1 MSLIVYRASAGSG
14 KTYTL
19 ALKYISLAL
28 KSGSKGFTHVLA
40 VTFTNKATGEMKD
53 RILEK
58 LYGLSRGLDANFLKD
73 VKKITKLGEQEIQRK
88 STEMLC
94 YIMNDFD
101 HFRVE
106 TIDSFFQSLLTNLA
120 FELGLT
126 RGFKVDLDDKRVI
139 SIAVERILRRI
150 DQEEKNGLRR
160 IVKESLIRSL
170 EDGKSW
176 DIAKDLKAFAGK
188 NLFKSEYVNNEKNI
202 TDLLNNGELRKI
214 KESILKSWSVL
225 KDEKEKA
232 LQFVEQWVSD
242 AEGDSSWKSVST
254 IKTFCKNVRENSGNL
269 TNAVADAIEDR
280 DALLKNPG
288 CDEALDEKAQQVSD
302 CLKKLVGFYGNREK
316 TTEKFKEKYGE
327 KYAEKYGCPYN
338 TCQLAVEN
346 LDTLAFMGAISEEIN
361 RIVLE
366 ENTTLLAKTPLLFK
380 NLVKDD
386 IDQSFV
392 FERAGTTFKHIMIDE
407 FQDTS
412 RVQWNNFEHLVKES
426 KAQGEESLVV
436 GDIKQSIYRW
446 RGGDWNILHGFKDKN
461 DDTFVKNLYTNYRSK
476 PIVVRFNNVFF
487 TKAAYI
493 LDQKENSWSV
503 PANWLNEKDGYFVK
517 ADNSGK
523 KVDEKNIEFCNL
535 YNDTTQHIKPQY
547 DKPEFINS
555 GYVRLQTFEKSIT
568 DEEIMAEVFDKVVE
582 LKQKYNLDFDKMKM
596 LVRTNNEGV
605 KLIDYFAKRCEE
617 EGVDIK
623 LTSNEAYLFNA
634 SPALN
639 ALIFAM
645 KRLLAPQDDLQ
656 RELFE
661 RYYNLLCEKAGKQAF
676 FEDVKNDVEALLQDN
691 EALDEIKRS
700 PLYDLVMTM
709 VQKLRLHDLLVKIDD
724 KGKVKDGLGQSAY
737 LFSFL
742 DKVVDYLNDNSS
754 DLKEFLDYWD
764 ETLSSQSITS
774 NSNDAIEILTIH
786 KAKGLAGHTVLI
798 PFAGFSFVK
807 NGRDGMIWCNPKDM
821 SDDSEVKAQ
830 LSNLGLIP
838 IKTAASKKVKNS
850 DFKCFYDKELKQMT
864 IDELNSLYVAFTRA
878 KENMFIW
885 SKEPLKNSTEPNAF
899 MLINKFIDDCQVP
912 VEGSEMN
919 RVVEFGQL
927 EYCANEEEKEGK
939 EKRIVNPFSEDLKP
953 QKVDVMIE
961 QNNLLDLKFCQSK
974 KAANFLFEAK
984 DPNDISEEEK
994 KQAQQNHYIE
1004 TGVLMHQMMSLINR
1018 AEDVDHAYQQMV
1030 YDGLIAEG
1038 DSQFLWLK
1046 KNLKDKIATDKMV
1059 KSWFDGTYEN
1069 FNEKTILL
1077 CDRKVDEKDPSK
1089 VEIERKTKRADRV
1102 MVNKDK
1108 AIVVDYK
1115 FGNHEM
1121 HEAYEDQVRDY
1132 MKIVEKLLGLPTEG
1146 YLWYV
1151 YSNDKDVLPVPATK

>member
-58 LYGLSRGLDANFLKD
+58 LYSLSRGLDANFLKD

-176 DIAKDLKAFAGK
+176 DIAKDLKAFAGI

-225 KDEKEKA
+225 KDEKEKT

-242 AEGDSSWKSVST
+242 AEGDSSWKKQVVST
-254 IKTFCKNVRENSGNL
+254 VKTFCGYVRDNSSKDVSSSVKK
-269 TNAVADAIEDR
+269 AAEDK

-302 CLKKLVGFYGNREK
+302 YLEKLVDFYDNGER
-316 TTEKFKEKYGE
+316 YGR
-327 KYAEKYGCPYN
+327 PYN

-361 RIVLE
+361 HIVLE

-412 RVQWNNFEHLVKES
+412 RVQWDNFEHLVKES

-446 RGGDWNILHGFKDKN
+446 RGGDWNILHGFKEKN
-461 DDTFVKNLYTNYRSK
+461 DDTYVENLYTNYRSK

-517 ADNSGK
+517 ADNSSDGGNN
-523 KVDEKNIEFCNL
+523 DNIEFCNL

-582 LKQKYNLDFDKMKM
+582 LKQKYHIDFRNMKM

-691 EALDEIKRS
+691 EALDEMKRS

-838 IKTAASKKVKNS
+838 IKTAASTKVKNS

-885 SKEPLKNSTEPNAF
+885 SKEPSKNSTEPNAF

-912 VEGSEMN
+912 VEGSEKN
-919 RVVEFGQL
+919 RMVEFGQL

-961 QNNLLDLKFCQSK
+961 QNNVLDLQFCQSK

-1004 TGVLMHQMMSLINR
+1004 IGVLMHQMMSLINR
-1018 AEDVDHAYQQMV
+1018 TEDVDRAYQQMV

-1038 DSQFLWLK
+1038 DSQFLSLK
-1046 KNLKDKIATDKMV
+1046 RKLKEQIATDETV
-1059 KSWFDGTYEN
+1059 KTWFDGTYEN

-1077 CDRKVDEKDPSK
+1077 CDRQVDEKDPQK
-1089 VEIERKTKRADRV
+1089 EKIERTSQRADRV
-1102 MVNKDK
+1102 MVSKDK

-1115 FGNHEM
+1115 FGKNQM
-1121 HEAYEDQVRDY
+1121 HEAYEKQVRGY

-1151 YSNDKDVLPVPATK
+1151 YTNEVLPISATK

>member
-53 RILEK
+53 RILEN
-58 LYGLSRGLDANFLKD
+58 LYGLSRGLDANFLED
-73 VKKITKLGEQEIQRK
+73 VKEITKLSEQEIQRK

-202 TDLLNNGELRKI
+202 TDLLNNGGLRKI
-214 KESILKSWSVL
+214 KESIFKSWSVL
-225 KDEKEKA
+225 KEEKEKA

-254 IKTFCKNVRENSGNL
+254 VKKFCGYVRGKKGSL
-269 TNAVADAIEDR
+269 SNAVKKAAEDK

-288 CDEALDEKAQQVSD
+288 CDEALDVKAQQVSD
-302 CLKKLVGFYGNREK
+302 YLEKLVDFYDNGER
-316 TTEKFKEKYGE
+316 YGR
-327 KYAEKYGCPYN
+327 PYN

-412 RVQWNNFEHLVKES
+412 RVQWNNFEHLVNES
-426 KAQGEESLVV
+426 TAQGEESLVV

-446 RGGDWNILHGFKDKN
+446 RGGDWKILHGFEDGN
-461 DDTFVKNLYTNYRSK
+461 NTSVENLDTNYRSK

-517 ADNSGK
+517 ADNSSDGGN
-523 KVDEKNIEFCNL
+523 DDNIEFCNL

-555 GYVRLQTFEKSIT
+555 GYVRLQTFENSIT

-582 LKQKYNLDFDKMKM
+582 LKQKYNIDFDKMKM

-691 EALDEIKRS
+691 EALDEIKSS
-700 PLYDLVMTM
+700 PLYDLVMMM
-709 VQKLRLHDLLVKIDD
+709 VQKLRLHDLLVKIDEES
-724 KGKVKDGLGQSAY
+724 KAAKDGLGQSAY

-754 DLKEFLDYWD
+754 DLKEFLDYWN

-807 NGRDGMIWCNPKDM
+807 SGRDGMIWCNPKDM

-838 IKTAASKKVKNS
+838 IKTAASTKVKNS

-885 SKEPLKNSTEPNAF
+885 SKEPSRNSSEPNAF

-912 VEGSEMN
+912 VEGSEKN

-927 EYCANEEEKEGK
+927 EYCANEEDGK

-961 QNNLLDLKFCQSK
+961 QNNLLDLQFCQSK

-994 KQAQQNHYIE
+994 KQVQQNHYIE

-1018 AEDVDHAYQQMV
+1018 AEDVDRAYQQMV

-1038 DSQFLWLK
+1038 DSQFLSLK
-1046 KNLKDKIATDKMV
+1046 RELKEQIATDKMV

-1077 CDRKVDEKDPSK
+1077 EVKEDSSK
-1089 VEIERKTKRADRV
+1089 AKIERKTKRADRV
-1102 MVNKDK
+1102 MVSKDK

-1115 FGNHEM
+1115 FGNHD
-1121 HEAYEDQVRDY
+1121 EAYNVQVQEY
-1132 MKIVEKLLGLPTEG
+1132 MEIIEKLLGLPTEG

-1151 YSNDKDVLPVPATK
+1151 YTKEVFPVPATK

>member
-53 RILEK
+53 RILEN
-58 LYGLSRGLDANFLKD
+58 LYGLSRGLDTNFLED
-73 VKKITKLGEQEIQRK
+73 VKEITKLSEQEIQRK

-202 TDLLNNGELRKI
+202 TDLLNNGEMRKI

-225 KDEKEKA
+225 KDEKEKV

-242 AEGDSSWKSVST
+242 AEGDSSWKKQVVST
-254 IKTFCKNVRENSGNL
+254 VKTFCGYVRDNSSKDVSSSVRK
-269 TNAVADAIEDR
+269 AAEDK

-288 CDEALDEKAQQVSD
+288 CDEALDKKAQQVSD
-302 CLKKLVGFYGNREK
+302 YLEKLVDFYDN
-316 TTEKFKEKYGE
+316 
-327 KYAEKYGCPYN
+327 AEKYGRPYN
-338 TCQLAVEN
+338 TYQLAVEN

-361 RIVLE
+361 HIVLE

-412 RVQWNNFEHLVKES
+412 RVQWNNFEHLVNES
-426 KAQGEESLVV
+426 TAQGEESLVV

-446 RGGDWNILHGFKDKN
+446 RGGDWNILYGFEDGN
-461 DDTFVKNLYTNYRSK
+461 NTSVENLDTNYRSK

-582 LKQKYNLDFDKMKM
+582 LKQKYNLDFDKIKM

-661 RYYNLLCEKAGKQAF
+661 RYYNLLCEKAGKHAF

-700 PLYDLVMTM
+700 PLYDLVMAM

-838 IKTAASKKVKNS
+838 IKTAASKKAKNS

-1018 AEDVDHAYQQMV
+1018 AEDVDRAYQQMV

-1038 DSQFLWLK
+1038 DSQFLSLK
-1046 KNLKDKIATDKMV
+1046 RELKEQIATDKMV

-1077 CDRKVDEKDPSK
+1077 EVKEDSPKAK
-1089 VEIERKTKRADRV
+1089 IERKTKRADRV

-1115 FGNHEM
+1115 FGNHD
-1121 HEAYEDQVRDY
+1121 EAYNVQVQEY
-1132 MKIVEKLLGLPTEG
+1132 MEIIEKLLGLPTEG

-1151 YSNDKDVLPVPATK
+1151 YTNEVFPVPATK

>member
-53 RILEK
+53 RILEN
-58 LYGLSRGLDANFLKD
+58 LYGLSRGLDANFLED
-73 VKKITKLGEQEIQRK
+73 VKEITKLSEQEIQRK

-202 TDLLNNGELRKI
+202 TDLLNNGEMRKI

-232 LQFVEQWVSD
+232 LQFVEQWVSG
-242 AEGDSSWKSVST
+242 AEGDSSWKKQVVST
-254 IKTFCKNVRENSGNL
+254 VKTFCGYVRDNSSKDVSSSVRK
-269 TNAVADAIEDR
+269 AAEDK

-288 CDEALDEKAQQVSD
+288 CDVALDKKAQQVSD
-302 CLKKLVGFYGNREK
+302 YLEKLVDFYDN
-316 TTEKFKEKYGE
+316 
-327 KYAEKYGCPYN
+327 AEKYGRPYN
-338 TCQLAVEN
+338 TYQLAVEN

-361 RIVLE
+361 HIVLE

-412 RVQWNNFEHLVKES
+412 RVQWNNFEHLVNES
-426 KAQGEESLVV
+426 TAQGEESLVV

-446 RGGDWNILHGFKDKN
+446 RGGDWDILYGFEDGN
-461 DDTFVKNLYTNYRSK
+461 NTSVENLDTNYRSK

-885 SKEPLKNSTEPNAF
+885 SKEPSKNSTEPNAF

-912 VEGSEMN
+912 VEGSEKN

-961 QNNLLDLKFCQSK
+961 QNNVLDLQFCQSK

-994 KQAQQNHYIE
+994 KQTQQNHYIE

-1038 DSQFLWLK
+1038 DSQFLSLK
-1046 KNLKDKIATDKMV
+1046 RKLKEQIATDETV
-1059 KSWFDGTYEN
+1059 KTWFDGTYEN

-1077 CDRKVDEKDPSK
+1077 CKRNS
-1089 VEIERKTKRADRV
+1089 KRADRV
-1102 MVNKDK
+1102 MVSKDK

-1115 FGNHEM
+1115 FGNHEKN
-1121 HEAYEDQVRDY
+1121 EAYKAQVRDY
-1132 MKIVEKLLGLPTEG
+1132 MKIVGQLLELPTEG

-1151 YSNDKDVLPVPATK
+1151 YTNEVLPVPATK

>member
-53 RILEK
+53 RILEN
-58 LYGLSRGLDANFLKD
+58 LYGLSRGLDANFLED
-73 VKKITKLGEQEIQRK
+73 VKEITKLSEQEIQRK

-202 TDLLNNGELRKI
+202 TDLLNNGEMRKI

-242 AEGDSSWKSVST
+242 AEGDSSWKKQVVST
-254 IKTFCKNVRENSGNL
+254 VKTFCGYVRDNSSKDVSSSVRK
-269 TNAVADAIEDR
+269 AAEDK

-288 CDEALDEKAQQVSD
+288 CDEALDKKAQQVSD
-302 CLKKLVGFYGNREK
+302 YLEKLVDFYDN
-316 TTEKFKEKYGE
+316 
-327 KYAEKYGCPYN
+327 AEKYGRPYN
-338 TCQLAVEN
+338 TYQLAVEN

-361 RIVLE
+361 HIVLE

-412 RVQWNNFEHLVKES
+412 RVQWNNFEHLVNES
-426 KAQGEESLVV
+426 TAQGEESLVV

-446 RGGDWNILHGFKDKN
+446 RGGDWNILYGFEDGN
-461 DDTFVKNLYTNYRSK
+461 NTSVENLDTNYRSK

-885 SKEPLKNSTEPNAF
+885 SKEPSKNSTEPNAF

-912 VEGSEMN
+912 VEGSEKN

-953 QKVDVMIE
+953 PKVDVMIE
-961 QNNLLDLKFCQSK
+961 QNNVLDLQFCQSK

>member
-53 RILEK
+53 RILEN
-58 LYGLSRGLDANFLKD
+58 LYGLSRGLDANFLED
-73 VKKITKLGEQEIQRK
+73 VKEITKLSEQEIQRK

-202 TDLLNNGELRKI
+202 TDLLNNGEMRKI

-242 AEGDSSWKSVST
+242 AEGDSSWKKQVVST
-254 IKTFCKNVRENSGNL
+254 VKTFCGYVRDNSSKDVSSSVRK
-269 TNAVADAIEDR
+269 AAEDK

-288 CDEALDEKAQQVSD
+288 CDEALDKKAQQVSD
-302 CLKKLVGFYGNREK
+302 YLEKLVDFYDN
-316 TTEKFKEKYGE
+316 
-327 KYAEKYGCPYN
+327 AEKYGRPYN
-338 TCQLAVEN
+338 TYQLAVEN

-361 RIVLE
+361 HIVLE

-412 RVQWNNFEHLVKES
+412 RVQWNNFEHLVNES
-426 KAQGEESLVV
+426 TAQGEESLVV

-446 RGGDWNILHGFKDKN
+446 RGGDWNILYGFEDGN
-461 DDTFVKNLYTNYRSK
+461 NTSVENLDTNYRSK

-493 LDQKENSWSV
+493 LDQKENSRSV

-568 DEEIMAEVFDKVVE
+568 DEDIMAEVFDKVVE

-700 PLYDLVMTM
+700 PLYDLVMAM

-838 IKTAASKKVKNS
+838 IKTAASTKVKNS
-850 DFKCFYDKELKQMT
+850 DFKCFYDEELKQMT
-864 IDELNSLYVAFTRA
+864 IDGLNTLYVAFTRA

-885 SKEPLKNSTEPNAF
+885 SKEPSKNSTEPNAF

-912 VEGSEMN
+912 VEGSEKN

-927 EYCANEEEKEGK
+927 EYCANEEKKEGK
-939 EKRIVNPFSEDLKP
+939 EKRIVNPFSEDLNP

-961 QNNLLDLKFCQSK
+961 QNNVLDLQFCQSK

-1018 AEDVDHAYQQMV
+1018 AEDVDRAYQQMV

-1038 DSQFLWLK
+1038 DSQFLSLK
-1046 KNLKDKIATDKMV
+1046 RELKEQIATDKMV

-1077 CDRKVDEKDPSK
+1077 EVKEDSSK
-1089 VEIERKTKRADRV
+1089 AKIERKTKRADRV

-1115 FGNHEM
+1115 FGNHD
-1121 HEAYEDQVRDY
+1121 EAYNVQVQEY
-1132 MKIVEKLLGLPTEG
+1132 MEIIEKLLGLPTEG

-1151 YSNDKDVLPVPATK
+1151 YTNEVFPVPATK

>member
-53 RILEK
+53 RILEN
-58 LYGLSRGLDANFLKD
+58 LYGLSRGLDANFLED
-73 VKKITKLGEQEIQRK
+73 VKEITKLSEQEIQRK

-202 TDLLNNGELRKI
+202 TDLLNNGEMRKI

-242 AEGDSSWKSVST
+242 AEGDSSWKKQVVST
-254 IKTFCKNVRENSGNL
+254 VKTFCGYVRDNSSKDVSSSVRK
-269 TNAVADAIEDR
+269 AAEDK

-288 CDEALDEKAQQVSD
+288 CDEALDKKAQQVSD
-302 CLKKLVGFYGNREK
+302 YLEKLVDFYDN
-316 TTEKFKEKYGE
+316 
-327 KYAEKYGCPYN
+327 AEKYGRPYN
-338 TCQLAVEN
+338 TYQLAVEN

-361 RIVLE
+361 HIVLE

-412 RVQWNNFEHLVKES
+412 RVQWNNFEHLVNES
-426 KAQGEESLVV
+426 TAQGEESLVV

-446 RGGDWNILHGFKDKN
+446 RGGDWNILYGFEDGN
-461 DDTFVKNLYTNYRSK
+461 NTSVENLDTNYRSK

-700 PLYDLVMTM
+700 PLYDLVMAM

-1018 AEDVDHAYQQMV
+1018 AEDVDRAYQQMV

-1038 DSQFLWLK
+1038 DSQFLSLK
-1046 KNLKDKIATDKMV
+1046 RELKEQIATDKMV

-1077 CDRKVDEKDPSK
+1077 EVKEDSSK
-1089 VEIERKTKRADRV
+1089 AKIERKTKRADRV

-1115 FGNHEM
+1115 FGNHD
-1121 HEAYEDQVRDY
+1121 EAYNVQVQEY
-1132 MKIVEKLLGLPTEG
+1132 MEIIEKLLGLPTEG

-1151 YSNDKDVLPVPATK
+1151 YTNEVFPVPATK

>member
-53 RILEK
+53 RILEN
-58 LYGLSRGLDANFLKD
+58 LYGLSRGLDANFLED
-73 VKKITKLGEQEIQRK
+73 VKEITKLSEQEIQRK

-202 TDLLNNGELRKI
+202 TDLLNNGDLRKI
-214 KESILKSWSVL
+214 KESIFKLWSVL
-225 KDEKEKA
+225 KEEKEKA
-232 LQFVEQWVSD
+232 LQFVEQWAND

-254 IKTFCKNVRENSGNL
+254 IKTFCGYVRKNKGTL
-269 TNAVADAIEDR
+269 TSTVKKAAEDK

-288 CDEALDEKAQQVSD
+288 CDEALDVKAQQVSD
-302 CLKKLVGFYGNREK
+302 YLEKLVDFYDNGER
-316 TTEKFKEKYGE
+316 YGR
-327 KYAEKYGCPYN
+327 PYN

-361 RIVLE
+361 HIVLE

-412 RVQWNNFEHLVKES
+412 RVQWNNFEHLVNES
-426 KAQGEESLVV
+426 TAQGEESLVV

-446 RGGDWNILHGFKDKN
+446 RGGDWNILYGFKKDEKN
-461 DDTFVKNLYTNYRSK
+461 TSVENLYTNYRSK

-517 ADNSGK
+517 ADNSDQ

-709 VQKLRLHDLLVKIDD
+709 VQKLRLHDLLVKIDEE
-724 KGKVKDGLGQSAY
+724 GEAKDGLGQSAY

-798 PFAGFSFVK
+798 PFADFSFVK

-838 IKTAASKKVKNS
+838 IKTASSTKVKNS
-850 DFKCFYDKELKQMT
+850 DFKCFYDEELKQMT
-864 IDELNSLYVAFTRA
+864 IDGLNTLYVAFTRA

-885 SKEPLKNSTEPNAF
+885 SKEPSKNSTEPNAF

-912 VEGSEMN
+912 VEGSEKN

-927 EYCANEEEKEGK
+927 EYCANEEKKEGK
-939 EKRIVNPFSEDLKP
+939 EKRIVNPFSEDLTP
-953 QKVDVMIE
+953 PKVDVMIE
-961 QNNLLDLKFCQSK
+961 QNNVLDLQFCQSK

-984 DPNDISEEEK
+984 DPNDISEEGK

-1018 AEDVDHAYQQMV
+1018 AEDVDRAYQQMV

-1038 DSQFLWLK
+1038 DSQFLSLK
-1046 KNLKDKIATDKMV
+1046 RELKEQIATDKMV

-1077 CDRKVDEKDPSK
+1077 EVKEDSSK
-1089 VEIERKTKRADRV
+1089 AKIERKTKRADRV

-1115 FGNHEM
+1115 FGNHD
-1121 HEAYEDQVRDY
+1121 EAYNVQVQEY
-1132 MKIVEKLLGLPTEG
+1132 MEIIEKLLGLPTEG

-1151 YSNDKDVLPVPATK
+1151 YTNEVFPVPATK

>member
-53 RILEK
+53 RILEN
-58 LYGLSRGLDANFLKD
+58 LYGLSRGLDANFLED
-73 VKKITKLGEQEIQRK
+73 VKEITKLSEQEIQRK

-176 DIAKDLKAFAGK
+176 DIAKDLKVFAGK

-202 TDLLNNGELRKI
+202 TDLLNNGGLRKI
-214 KESILKSWSVL
+214 KESIFKSWSVL

-232 LQFVEQWVSD
+232 LQFVEQWAND

-254 IKTFCKNVRENSGNL
+254 IKTFCGYVRKNKGTL
-269 TNAVADAIEDR
+269 TSTVKKAAEDK

-288 CDEALDEKAQQVSD
+288 CDEALDVKAQQISD
-302 CLKKLVGFYGNREK
+302 YLEKLVDFYDNGER
-316 TTEKFKEKYGE
+316 YGR
-327 KYAEKYGCPYN
+327 PYN

-361 RIVLE
+361 HIVLE

-412 RVQWNNFEHLVKES
+412 RVQWNNFEHLVNES
-426 KAQGEESLVV
+426 TAQGEESLVV

-446 RGGDWNILHGFKDKN
+446 RGGDWNILHGFKDKK

-487 TKAAYI
+487 TKAAHI

-503 PANWLNEKDGYFVK
+503 PTNWLNEKDGYFVK
-517 ADNSGK
+517 ADNSSDGGN
-523 KVDEKNIEFCNL
+523 DDNIEFCNL

-555 GYVRLQTFEKSIT
+555 GYVRLQTFENSIT

-582 LKQKYNLDFDKMKM
+582 LKQKYNIDFDKMKM

-691 EALDEIKRS
+691 EALDEIKSS

-709 VQKLRLHDLLVKIDD
+709 VQKLRLHDLLVKIDK

-798 PFAGFSFVK
+798 PFAGSSFVK
-807 NGRDGMIWCNPKDM
+807 SGRDGMIWCNPKDM

-838 IKTAASKKVKNS
+838 IKTAASTKVKNS

-885 SKEPLKNSTEPNAF
+885 SKEPSKNSSEPNAF

-912 VEGSEMN
+912 VEGSEKN

-927 EYCANEEEKEGK
+927 EYCANEEDDK

-953 QKVDVMIE
+953 PKVDVMIE
-961 QNNLLDLKFCQSK
+961 QNNLLDLQFFQSK

-994 KQAQQNHYIE
+994 KQVQQNHYIE

-1018 AEDVDHAYQQMV
+1018 AEDVDRAYQQMV

-1038 DSQFLWLK
+1038 DSQFLSLK
-1046 KNLKDKIATDKMV
+1046 RELKEQIATDKMV

-1077 CDRKVDEKDPSK
+1077 CKRNS
-1089 VEIERKTKRADRV
+1089 KRADRV
-1102 MVNKDK
+1102 MVSKDK

-1115 FGNHEM
+1115 FGNHEKN
-1121 HEAYEDQVRDY
+1121 EAYKAQVQEY
-1132 MKIVEKLLGLPTEG
+1132 MEIIEKLLGLPTEG

-1151 YSNDKDVLPVPATK
+1151 YTNEVFPVPATK

>member
-58 LYGLSRGLDANFLKD
+58 LYGLSRGLDANFLED
-73 VKKITKLGEQEIQRK
+73 VKEITDLSEQEIQRK

-202 TDLLNNGELRKI
+202 TDLLNNGDLRKI
-214 KESILKSWSVL
+214 KESIFKSWSVL
-225 KDEKEKA
+225 KDEKEKS

-242 AEGDSSWKSVST
+242 AEGDSSWKKQVVST
-254 IKTFCKNVRENSGNL
+254 VKTFCGYVRGKKGTLS
-269 TNAVADAIEDR
+269 NAVKKAAEDK

-288 CDEALDEKAQQVSD
+288 CDVALDEKAQQVSD
-302 CLKKLVGFYGNREK
+302 HLEKLVDFYDNG
-316 TTEKFKEKYGE
+316 EKYGR
-327 KYAEKYGCPYN
+327 PYN
-338 TCQLAVEN
+338 TYQLAVEN

-412 RVQWNNFEHLVKES
+412 RVQWNNFEHLIKES

-446 RGGDWNILHGFKDKN
+446 RGGDWNILHGFKRDKKE
-461 DDTFVKNLYTNYRSK
+461 DTFVENLYTNYRSK

-503 PANWLNEKDGYFVK
+503 PANWLNEKDGYFVE
-517 ADNSGK
+517 ADNSSDGGN
-523 KVDEKNIEFCNL
+523 DDNIEFCNL

-582 LKQKYNLDFDKMKM
+582 LKQKYHIGFRNMKM

-724 KGKVKDGLGQSAY
+724 KDKDKVKDGLGQSAY

-821 SDDSEVKAQ
+821 SDDPEVKAQ

-961 QNNLLDLKFCQSK
+961 QNNVLDLQFCQSK

-1004 TGVLMHQMMSLINR
+1004 AGVLMHQMMSLINR
-1018 AEDVDHAYQQMV
+1018 AEDVDRAYQQMV

-1038 DSQFLWLK
+1038 DSQFLSLKRNLK
-1046 KNLKDKIATDKMV
+1046 KQMATDKTV

-1077 CDRKVDEKDPSK
+1077 CDRQVDEKDSQK
-1089 VEIERKTKRADRV
+1089 EKIERTSQRADRV
-1102 MVNKDK
+1102 MVSKDK

-1115 FGNHEM
+1115 FGKNKM
-1121 HEAYEDQVRDY
+1121 PEAYEKQVRGY
-1132 MKIVEKLLGLPTEG
+1132 MKIVGQLLGLPTEG

-1151 YSNDKDVLPVPATK
+1151 YTNEVLPVSATK

>member
-53 RILEK
+53 RILEN
-58 LYGLSRGLDANFLKD
+58 LYGLSRGLDANFLED
-73 VKKITKLGEQEIQRK
+73 VKEITKLSEQEIQRK

-202 TDLLNNGELRKI
+202 TDLLNNGEMRKI

-242 AEGDSSWKSVST
+242 AEGDSSWKKQVVST
-254 IKTFCKNVRENSGNL
+254 VKTFCGYVRDNSSKDVSSSVRK
-269 TNAVADAIEDR
+269 AAEDK

-288 CDEALDEKAQQVSD
+288 CDVALDKKAQQVSD
-302 CLKKLVGFYGNREK
+302 YLEKLVDFYDN
-316 TTEKFKEKYGE
+316 
-327 KYAEKYGCPYN
+327 AEKYGRPYN
-338 TCQLAVEN
+338 TYQLAVEN

-361 RIVLE
+361 HIVLE

-412 RVQWNNFEHLVKES
+412 RVQWNNFEHLVNES
-426 KAQGEESLVV
+426 TAQGEESLVV

-446 RGGDWNILHGFKDKN
+446 RGGDWDILYGFEDGN
-461 DDTFVKNLYTNYRSK
+461 NTSVENLDTNYRSK

-885 SKEPLKNSTEPNAF
+885 SKEPSKNSTEPNAF

-912 VEGSEMN
+912 VEGSEKN

-961 QNNLLDLKFCQSK
+961 QNNVLDLQFCQSK

-994 KQAQQNHYIE
+994 NRHSKIITLKQ
-1004 TGVLMHQMMSLINR
+1004 V
-1018 AEDVDHAYQQMV
+1018 
-1030 YDGLIAEG
+1030 
-1038 DSQFLWLK
+1038 
-1046 KNLKDKIATDKMV
+1046 
-1059 KSWFDGTYEN
+1059 
-1069 FNEKTILL
+1069 
-1077 CDRKVDEKDPSK
+1077 C
-1089 VEIERKTKRADRV
+1089 
-1102 MVNKDK
+1102 
-1108 AIVVDYK
+1108 
-1115 FGNHEM
+1115 
-1121 HEAYEDQVRDY
+1121 
-1132 MKIVEKLLGLPTEG
+1132 
-1146 YLWYV
+1146 
-1151 YSNDKDVLPVPATK
+1151 

>member
-53 RILEK
+53 RILEN
-58 LYGLSRGLDANFLKD
+58 LYGLSRGLDADFLKD
-73 VKKITKLGEQEIQRK
+73 VKKITDLSEQEIQRK

-202 TDLLNNGELRKI
+202 TDLLNNGDLRKI
-214 KESILKSWSVL
+214 KESIFKSWSVL
-225 KDEKEKA
+225 KEEKEKA

-242 AEGDSSWKSVST
+242 AEGDSSWKKQVVST
-254 IKTFCKNVRENSGNL
+254 VKTFCGYVRENSSKGVSGGVKK
-269 TNAVADAIEDR
+269 AAEDK

-288 CDEALDEKAQQVSD
+288 CDVALDVKAQQVSD
-302 CLKKLVGFYGNREK
+302 YLEKLVDFYDNGER
-316 TTEKFKEKYGE
+316 YGR
-327 KYAEKYGCPYN
+327 PYN

-361 RIVLE
+361 HIVLE

-446 RGGDWNILHGFKDKN
+446 RGGDWNILHGFKDKK

-517 ADNSGK
+517 ADNSSDGGN
-523 KVDEKNIEFCNL
+523 DDNIEFCNL

-555 GYVRLQTFEKSIT
+555 GYVRLQTFESSIT

-582 LKQKYNLDFDKMKM
+582 LNEKYNIDFKNMKM

-691 EALDEIKRS
+691 EALDEIKSS
-700 PLYDLVMTM
+700 PLYDLVMMM
-709 VQKLRLHDLLVKIDD
+709 VQKLRLHDLLVKIDEES
-724 KGKVKDGLGQSAY
+724 KAAKDGLGQSAY

-838 IKTAASKKVKNS
+838 IKTAASTKVKNS

-885 SKEPLKNSTEPNAF
+885 SKEPSRNSSEPNAF

-912 VEGSEMN
+912 VEGSEKN

-927 EYCANEEEKEGK
+927 EYCANEEDGK

-961 QNNLLDLKFCQSK
+961 QNNLLDLQFCQSK

-1018 AEDVDHAYQQMV
+1018 AEDVDRAYQQMV

-1038 DSQFLWLK
+1038 DSQFLSLK
-1046 KNLKDKIATDKMV
+1046 RELKEQIATDKMV

-1077 CDRKVDEKDPSK
+1077 EVKEDSSK
-1089 VEIERKTKRADRV
+1089 AKIERKTKRADRV
-1102 MVNKDK
+1102 MVSKDK

-1115 FGNHEM
+1115 FGNHD
-1121 HEAYEDQVRDY
+1121 EAYNVQVQEY
-1132 MKIVEKLLGLPTEG
+1132 MEIIEKLLGLPTEG

-1151 YSNDKDVLPVPATK
+1151 YTKEVFPVPATK

>member
-53 RILEK
+53 RILEN
-58 LYGLSRGLDANFLKD
+58 LYGLSRGLDTNFLED
-73 VKKITKLGEQEIQRK
+73 VKEITKLSEQEIQRK

-202 TDLLNNGELRKI
+202 TDLLNNGEMRKI

-242 AEGDSSWKSVST
+242 AEGDSSWKKQVVST
-254 IKTFCKNVRENSGNL
+254 VKTFCGYVRDNSSKDVSSSVRK
-269 TNAVADAIEDR
+269 AAEDK

-288 CDEALDEKAQQVSD
+288 CDEALDKKAQQVSD
-302 CLKKLVGFYGNREK
+302 YLEKLVDFYDN
-316 TTEKFKEKYGE
+316 
-327 KYAEKYGCPYN
+327 AEKYGRPYN
-338 TCQLAVEN
+338 TYQLAVEN

-361 RIVLE
+361 HIVLE

-412 RVQWNNFEHLVKES
+412 RVQWNNFEHLVNES
-426 KAQGEESLVV
+426 TAQGEESLVV

-446 RGGDWNILHGFKDKN
+446 RGGDWNILYGFEDGN
-461 DDTFVKNLYTNYRSK
+461 NTSVENLDTNYRSK

-582 LKQKYNLDFDKMKM
+582 LKQKYNLDFDKIKM

-661 RYYNLLCEKAGKQAF
+661 RYYNLLCEKAGKHAF

-700 PLYDLVMTM
+700 PLYDLVMAM

-838 IKTAASKKVKNS
+838 IKTAASKKAKNS

-1018 AEDVDHAYQQMV
+1018 AEDVDRAYQQMV

-1038 DSQFLWLK
+1038 DSQFLSLK
-1046 KNLKDKIATDKMV
+1046 RELKEQIATDKMV

-1077 CDRKVDEKDPSK
+1077 EVKEDSSK
-1089 VEIERKTKRADRV
+1089 AKIERKTKRADRV

-1115 FGNHEM
+1115 FGNHD
-1121 HEAYEDQVRDY
+1121 EAYNVQVQEY
-1132 MKIVEKLLGLPTEG
+1132 MEIIEKLLGLPTEG

-1151 YSNDKDVLPVPATK
+1151 YTNEVFPVPAIK

>member
-53 RILEK
+53 RILEN
-58 LYGLSRGLDANFLKD
+58 LYGLSRGLDANFLED
-73 VKKITKLGEQEIQRK
+73 VKEITKLSEQEIQGK

-202 TDLLNNGELRKI
+202 TDLLNNGEMRKI

-242 AEGDSSWKSVST
+242 AEGDSSWKKQVVST
-254 IKTFCKNVRENSGNL
+254 VKTFCGYVRDNSSKDVSSSVRK
-269 TNAVADAIEDR
+269 AAEDK

-288 CDEALDEKAQQVSD
+288 CDVALDKKAQQVSD
-302 CLKKLVGFYGNREK
+302 YLEKLVDFYDN
-316 TTEKFKEKYGE
+316 
-327 KYAEKYGCPYN
+327 AEKYGRPYN
-338 TCQLAVEN
+338 TYQLAVEN

-361 RIVLE
+361 HIVLE

-412 RVQWNNFEHLVKES
+412 RVQWNNFEHLVNES
-426 KAQGEESLVV
+426 TAQGEESLVV

-446 RGGDWNILHGFKDKN
+446 RGGDWDILYGFEDGN
-461 DDTFVKNLYTNYRSK
+461 NTSVENLDTNYRSK

-885 SKEPLKNSTEPNAF
+885 SKEPSKNSTEPNAF

-912 VEGSEMN
+912 VEGSEKN

-961 QNNLLDLKFCQSK
+961 QNNVLDLQFCQSK

-994 KQAQQNHYIE
+994 KQTQQNHYIE

-1038 DSQFLWLK
+1038 DSQFLSLK
-1046 KNLKDKIATDKMV
+1046 RKLKEQIATDETV
-1059 KSWFDGTYEN
+1059 KTWFDGTYEN

-1077 CDRKVDEKDPSK
+1077 CKRNS
-1089 VEIERKTKRADRV
+1089 KRADRV
-1102 MVNKDK
+1102 MVSKDK

-1115 FGNHEM
+1115 FGNHEKN
-1121 HEAYEDQVRDY
+1121 EAYKAQVRDY
-1132 MKIVEKLLGLPTEG
+1132 MKIVGQLLELPAEG

-1151 YSNDKDVLPVPATK
+1151 YTNEVLPVPATK

>member
-53 RILEK
+53 RILEN
-58 LYGLSRGLDANFLKD
+58 LYGLSRGLDANFLED
-73 VKKITKLGEQEIQRK
+73 VKEITKLSEQEIQRK

-202 TDLLNNGELRKI
+202 TDLLNNGDLRKI
-214 KESILKSWSVL
+214 KESIFKSWSVL
-225 KDEKEKA
+225 KEEKEKA
-232 LQFVEQWVSD
+232 LQFVEQWAND

-254 IKTFCKNVRENSGNL
+254 IKTFCGYVRKNKGTL
-269 TNAVADAIEDR
+269 TSTVKKAAEDK

-288 CDEALDEKAQQVSD
+288 CDEALGVKAQQVSD
-302 CLKKLVGFYGNREK
+302 YLEKLVDFYDNGER
-316 TTEKFKEKYGE
+316 YGR
-327 KYAEKYGCPYN
+327 PYN

-412 RVQWNNFEHLVKES
+412 RVQWNNFEHLVNES
-426 KAQGEESLVV
+426 TAQGEESLVV

-446 RGGDWNILHGFKDKN
+446 RGGDWKILHGFEDGN
-461 DDTFVKNLYTNYRSK
+461 NTSVENLDTNYRSK

-517 ADNSGK
+517 ADNSSDGGN
-523 KVDEKNIEFCNL
+523 DDNIEFCNL

-555 GYVRLQTFEKSIT
+555 GYVRLQTFESSIT

-582 LKQKYNLDFDKMKM
+582 LKQKYNIDFDKMKM

-691 EALDEIKRS
+691 EALDEIKSS

-709 VQKLRLHDLLVKIDD
+709 VQKLRLYDLLVKIDK

-821 SDDSEVKAQ
+821 SDDSDVKAQ

-838 IKTAASKKVKNS
+838 IKTAASTKVKNS

-885 SKEPLKNSTEPNAF
+885 SKEPSKNSTEPNAF

-927 EYCANEEEKEGK
+927 EYCANEEDGK

-961 QNNLLDLKFCQSK
+961 QNNLLDLQFCQSK

-1018 AEDVDHAYQQMV
+1018 AEDVDRAYQQMV

-1038 DSQFLWLK
+1038 DSQFLSLK
-1046 KNLKDKIATDKMV
+1046 RELKEQIATDKMV

-1077 CDRKVDEKDPSK
+1077 EVKEDSPKAK
-1089 VEIERKTKRADRV
+1089 IERKTKRADRV

-1115 FGNHEM
+1115 FGKNKM
-1121 HEAYEDQVRDY
+1121 PEAYEKQVRGY
-1132 MKIVEKLLGLPTEG
+1132 MEIIEKLLGLPTEG

-1151 YSNDKDVLPVPATK
+1151 YTKEVFPVPATK

>member
-73 VKKITKLGEQEIQRK
+73 VKKITDLSEQEIQRK

-202 TDLLNNGELRKI
+202 TDLLNNGDLRKI

-232 LQFVEQWVSD
+232 LQFVERWVSD
-242 AEGDSSWKSVST
+242 AEGDSSWKKQVVST
-254 IKTFCKNVRENSGNL
+254 VKTFCGYVRDNSSKDVSSSVRK
-269 TNAVADAIEDR
+269 AAEDK

-288 CDEALDEKAQQVSD
+288 CDEVLDEKAQQVSD
-302 CLKKLVGFYGNREK
+302 YLDKLVDFYDNG
-316 TTEKFKEKYGE
+316 EKYGH
-327 KYAEKYGCPYN
+327 PYN
-338 TCQLAVEN
+338 TYQLAVEN

-366 ENTTLLAKTPLLFK
+366 EDTTLLAKTPLLFK

-503 PANWLNEKDGYFVK
+503 PANWLNEKDGYFVE
-517 ADNSGK
+517 ADNSSDGGN
-523 KVDEKNIEFCNL
+523 DDNIEFCNL
-535 YNDTTQHIKPQY
+535 YNDTTQHIKSQY

-582 LKQKYNLDFDKMKM
+582 LKQKYNIDFDKMKM

-885 SKEPLKNSTEPNAF
+885 SKEPSKNSTEPNAF

-912 VEGSEMN
+912 VEGSEKN

-961 QNNLLDLKFCQSK
+961 QNNVLDLQFCQSK

-1018 AEDVDHAYQQMV
+1018 AEDVDRAYQQMV

-1038 DSQFLWLK
+1038 DNQFLSLK
-1046 KNLKDKIATDKMV
+1046 RELKEQIATDKMV

-1077 CDRKVDEKDPSK
+1077 EVKEDSSK
-1089 VEIERKTKRADRV
+1089 AKIKRKTKRADRV

-1115 FGNHEM
+1115 FGNHD
-1121 HEAYEDQVRDY
+1121 EAYNVQVQEY
-1132 MKIVEKLLGLPTEG
+1132 MEIIEKLLGLPTEG

-1151 YSNDKDVLPVPATK
+1151 YTNEVFPVPATK

>member
-53 RILEK
+53 RILEN
-58 LYGLSRGLDANFLKD
+58 LYGLSRGLDTNFLED
-73 VKKITKLGEQEIQRK
+73 VKEITKLSEQEIQRK

-202 TDLLNNGELRKI
+202 TDLLNNGEMRKI

-242 AEGDSSWKSVST
+242 AEGDSSWKKQVVST
-254 IKTFCKNVRENSGNL
+254 VKTFCGYVRDNSSKDVSSSVRK
-269 TNAVADAIEDR
+269 AAEDK

-288 CDEALDEKAQQVSD
+288 CDEALDKKAQQVSD
-302 CLKKLVGFYGNREK
+302 YLEKLVDFYDN
-316 TTEKFKEKYGE
+316 
-327 KYAEKYGCPYN
+327 AEKYGRPYN
-338 TCQLAVEN
+338 TYQLAVEN

-361 RIVLE
+361 HIVLE

-412 RVQWNNFEHLVKES
+412 RVQWNNFEHLVNES
-426 KAQGEESLVV
+426 TAQGEESLVV

-446 RGGDWNILHGFKDKN
+446 RGGDWNILYGFEDGN
-461 DDTFVKNLYTNYRSK
+461 NTSVENLDTNYRSK

-582 LKQKYNLDFDKMKM
+582 LKQKYNLDFDKIKM

-661 RYYNLLCEKAGKQAF
+661 HYYNLLCEKAGKHAF

-700 PLYDLVMTM
+700 PLYDLVMAM

-838 IKTAASKKVKNS
+838 IKTAASKKAKNS

-1018 AEDVDHAYQQMV
+1018 AEDVDRAYQQMV

-1038 DSQFLWLK
+1038 DSQFLSLK
-1046 KNLKDKIATDKMV
+1046 RELKEQIATDKMV

-1077 CDRKVDEKDPSK
+1077 EVKEDSSK
-1089 VEIERKTKRADRV
+1089 AKIERKTKRADRV

-1115 FGNHEM
+1115 FGNHD
-1121 HEAYEDQVRDY
+1121 EAYNVQVQEY
-1132 MKIVEKLLGLPTEG
+1132 MEIIEKLLGLPTEG

-1151 YSNDKDVLPVPATK
+1151 YTNEVFPVPATK

>member
-53 RILEK
+53 RILEN
-58 LYGLSRGLDANFLKD
+58 LYGLSRGLDANFLED
-73 VKKITKLGEQEIQRK
+73 VKEITKLSEQEIQRK

-202 TDLLNNGELRKI
+202 TDLLNNGEMRKI

-242 AEGDSSWKSVST
+242 AEGDSSWKKQVVST
-254 IKTFCKNVRENSGNL
+254 VKTFCGYVRDNSSKDVSSSVKK
-269 TNAVADAIEDR
+269 AAEDK

-288 CDEALDEKAQQVSD
+288 CDEALDKKAQQVSD
-302 CLKKLVGFYGNREK
+302 YLEKLVDFYDN
-316 TTEKFKEKYGE
+316 
-327 KYAEKYGCPYN
+327 AEKYGRPYN
-338 TCQLAVEN
+338 TYQLAVEN

-361 RIVLE
+361 HIVLE

-412 RVQWNNFEHLVKES
+412 RVQWNNFEHLVNES
-426 KAQGEESLVV
+426 TAQGEESLVV

-446 RGGDWNILHGFKDKN
+446 RGGDWNILYGFEDGN
-461 DDTFVKNLYTNYRSK
+461 NTSVENLDTNYRSK

-568 DEEIMAEVFDKVVE
+568 YEEIMAEVFDKVVE

-1018 AEDVDHAYQQMV
+1018 AEDVDRAYQQMV

-1038 DSQFLWLK
+1038 DSQFLSLK
-1046 KNLKDKIATDKMV
+1046 RELKEQIATDKMV

-1077 CDRKVDEKDPSK
+1077 EVKEDSSK
-1089 VEIERKTKRADRV
+1089 AKIERKTKRADRV

-1115 FGNHEM
+1115 FGNHD
-1121 HEAYEDQVRDY
+1121 EAYNVQVQEY
-1132 MKIVEKLLGLPTEG
+1132 MEIIEKLLGLPTEG

-1151 YSNDKDVLPVPATK
+1151 YTNEVFPVPATK

>member
-53 RILEK
+53 RILEN
-58 LYGLSRGLDANFLKD
+58 LYGLSRGLDTNFLED
-73 VKKITKLGEQEIQRK
+73 VKEITKLSEQEIQRK

-202 TDLLNNGELRKI
+202 TDLLNNGEMRKI

-225 KDEKEKA
+225 KDEKEKV

-242 AEGDSSWKSVST
+242 AEGDSSWKKQVVST
-254 IKTFCKNVRENSGNL
+254 VKTFCGYVRDNSSKDVSSSVRK
-269 TNAVADAIEDR
+269 AAEDK

-288 CDEALDEKAQQVSD
+288 CDEALDKKAQQVSD
-302 CLKKLVGFYGNREK
+302 YLEKLVDFYDN
-316 TTEKFKEKYGE
+316 
-327 KYAEKYGCPYN
+327 AEKYGRPYN
-338 TCQLAVEN
+338 TYQLAVEN

-361 RIVLE
+361 HIVLE

-412 RVQWNNFEHLVKES
+412 RVQWNNFEHLVNES
-426 KAQGEESLVV
+426 TAQGEESLVV

-446 RGGDWNILHGFKDKN
+446 RGGDWNILSGFEDGN
-461 DDTFVKNLYTNYRSK
+461 NTSVENLDTNYRSK

-582 LKQKYNLDFDKMKM
+582 LKQKYNLDFDKIKM

-661 RYYNLLCEKAGKQAF
+661 RYYNLLCEKAGKHAF

-700 PLYDLVMTM
+700 PLYDLVMAM

-838 IKTAASKKVKNS
+838 IKTAASKKAKNS

-1018 AEDVDHAYQQMV
+1018 AEDVDRAYQQMV

-1038 DSQFLWLK
+1038 DSQFLSLK
-1046 KNLKDKIATDKMV
+1046 RELKEQIATDKMV

-1077 CDRKVDEKDPSK
+1077 EVKEDSSK
-1089 VEIERKTKRADRV
+1089 AKIERKTKRADRV

-1115 FGNHEM
+1115 FGNHD
-1121 HEAYEDQVRDY
+1121 EAYNVQVQEY
-1132 MKIVEKLLGLPTEG
+1132 MEIIEKLLGLPTEG

-1151 YSNDKDVLPVPATK
+1151 YTNEVFPVPATK

>member
-53 RILEK
+53 RILEN
-58 LYGLSRGLDANFLKD
+58 LYGLSRGLDANFLED
-73 VKKITKLGEQEIQRK
+73 VKEITKLSEQEIQRK

-202 TDLLNNGELRKI
+202 TDLLNNGEMRKI

-242 AEGDSSWKSVST
+242 AEGDSSWKKQVVST
-254 IKTFCKNVRENSGNL
+254 VKTFCGYVRDNSSKDVSSSVRK
-269 TNAVADAIEDR
+269 AAEDK

-288 CDEALDEKAQQVSD
+288 CDEALDKKAQQVSD
-302 CLKKLVGFYGNREK
+302 YLEKLVDFYDN
-316 TTEKFKEKYGE
+316 
-327 KYAEKYGCPYN
+327 AEKYGRPYN
-338 TCQLAVEN
+338 TYQLAVEN

-361 RIVLE
+361 HIVLE

-412 RVQWNNFEHLVKES
+412 RVQWNNFEHLVNES
-426 KAQGEESLVV
+426 TAQGEESLVV

-446 RGGDWNILHGFKDKN
+446 RGGDWNILYGFEDGN
-461 DDTFVKNLYTNYRSK
+461 NTSVENLDTNYRSK

-786 KAKGLAGHTVLI
+786 KAKGLAGHIVLI

-885 SKEPLKNSTEPNAF
+885 SKEPSKNSTEPNAF

-912 VEGSEMN
+912 VEGSEKN

-961 QNNLLDLKFCQSK
+961 QNNVLDLQFCQSK

-994 KQAQQNHYIE
+994 KQTQQNHYIE

-1038 DSQFLWLK
+1038 DSQFLSLK
-1046 KNLKDKIATDKMV
+1046 RKLKEQIATDETV
-1059 KSWFDGTYEN
+1059 KTWFDGTYEN

-1077 CDRKVDEKDPSK
+1077 CKRNS
-1089 VEIERKTKRADRV
+1089 KRADRV
-1102 MVNKDK
+1102 MVSKDK

-1115 FGNHEM
+1115 FGNHEKN
-1121 HEAYEDQVRDY
+1121 EAYKAQVRDY
-1132 MKIVEKLLGLPTEG
+1132 MKIVGQLLELPTEG

-1151 YSNDKDVLPVPATK
+1151 YTNEVLPVPATK

>member
-202 TDLLNNGELRKI
+202 TDLLNNGEMRKI

-242 AEGDSSWKSVST
+242 AEGDSSWKKQMVST
-254 IKTFCKNVRENSGNL
+254 VKTFCGYVRDNSSKDVSSSVRK
-269 TNAVADAIEDR
+269 AAEDK

-288 CDEALDEKAQQVSD
+288 CDEALDKKAQQVSD
-302 CLKKLVGFYGNREK
+302 YLEKLVDFYDN
-316 TTEKFKEKYGE
+316 
-327 KYAEKYGCPYN
+327 AEKYGRPYN
-338 TCQLAVEN
+338 TYQLAVEN

-361 RIVLE
+361 HIVLE

-380 NLVKDD
+380 NLVKDE

-412 RVQWNNFEHLVKES
+412 RVQWNNFEHLVNES
-426 KAQGEESLVV
+426 TAQGEESLVV

-446 RGGDWNILHGFKDKN
+446 RGGDWNILYGFEDGN
-461 DDTFVKNLYTNYRSK
+461 NTSVENLDTNYRSK

-700 PLYDLVMTM
+700 PLYDLVMAM

-878 KENMFIW
+878 KEYMFIW

-1018 AEDVDHAYQQMV
+1018 AEDVDRAYQQMV

-1038 DSQFLWLK
+1038 DSQFLSLK
-1046 KNLKDKIATDKMV
+1046 RELKEQIATDKMV

-1077 CDRKVDEKDPSK
+1077 EVKEDSSK
-1089 VEIERKTKRADRV
+1089 AKIERKTKRADRV

-1115 FGNHEM
+1115 FGNHD
-1121 HEAYEDQVRDY
+1121 EAYNVQVQEY
-1132 MKIVEKLLGLPTEG
+1132 MEIIEKLLGLPTEG

-1151 YSNDKDVLPVPATK
+1151 YTNEVFPVPATK

>member
-53 RILEK
+53 RILEN
-58 LYGLSRGLDANFLKD
+58 LYGLSRGLDANFLED
-73 VKKITKLGEQEIQRK
+73 VKEITKLSEQEIQRK

-202 TDLLNNGELRKI
+202 TDLLNNGEMRKI

-242 AEGDSSWKSVST
+242 AEGDSSWKKQVVST
-254 IKTFCKNVRENSGNL
+254 VKTFCGYVRDNSSKDVSSSVRK
-269 TNAVADAIEDR
+269 AAEDK

-288 CDEALDEKAQQVSD
+288 CDEALDKKAQQVSD
-302 CLKKLVGFYGNREK
+302 YLEKLVDFYDN
-316 TTEKFKEKYGE
+316 
-327 KYAEKYGCPYN
+327 AEKYGRPYN
-338 TCQLAVEN
+338 TYQLAVEN

-361 RIVLE
+361 HIVLE

-412 RVQWNNFEHLVKES
+412 RVQWNNFEHLVNES
-426 KAQGEESLVV
+426 TAQGEESLVV

-446 RGGDWNILHGFKDKN
+446 RGGDWNILYGFEDGN
-461 DDTFVKNLYTNYRSK
+461 NTSVENLDTNYRSK

-493 LDQKENSWSV
+493 LDQKENSRSV

-568 DEEIMAEVFDKVVE
+568 DEDIMAEVFDKVVE

-700 PLYDLVMTM
+700 PLYDLVMAM

-838 IKTAASKKVKNS
+838 IKTAASTKVKNS
-850 DFKCFYDKELKQMT
+850 DFKCFYDEELKQMT
-864 IDELNSLYVAFTRA
+864 IDGLNTLYVAFTRA

-885 SKEPLKNSTEPNAF
+885 SKEPSKNSTEPNAF

-912 VEGSEMN
+912 VEGSEKN

-927 EYCANEEEKEGK
+927 EYCANEEKKEGK
-939 EKRIVNPFSEDLKP
+939 EKRIVNPFSEDLNP

-961 QNNLLDLKFCQSK
+961 QNNVLDLQFCQSK

-1018 AEDVDHAYQQMV
+1018 AEDVDRAYQQMV

-1038 DSQFLWLK
+1038 DSQFLSLK
-1046 KNLKDKIATDKMV
+1046 RELKEQIATDKMV

-1077 CDRKVDEKDPSK
+1077 EVKEDSSK
-1089 VEIERKTKRADRV
+1089 AKIERKTKRADRV

-1115 FGNHEM
+1115 FGNHD
-1121 HEAYEDQVRDY
+1121 EAYNVQVQEY
-1132 MKIVEKLLGLPTEG
+1132 MEIIEKLLGLPTEG

-1151 YSNDKDVLPVPATK
+1151 YSNEVFPVPATK

>member
-53 RILEK
+53 RILEN
-58 LYGLSRGLDANFLKD
+58 LYGLSRGLDANFLED
-73 VKKITKLGEQEIQRK
+73 VKEITKLSEQEIQRK

-202 TDLLNNGELRKI
+202 TDLLNNGEMRKI

-242 AEGDSSWKSVST
+242 AEGDSSWKKQVVST
-254 IKTFCKNVRENSGNL
+254 VKTFCGYVRDNSSKDVSSSVRK
-269 TNAVADAIEDR
+269 AAEDK

-288 CDEALDEKAQQVSD
+288 CDVALDKKAQQVSD
-302 CLKKLVGFYGNREK
+302 YLEKLVDFYDN
-316 TTEKFKEKYGE
+316 
-327 KYAEKYGCPYN
+327 AEKYGRPYN
-338 TCQLAVEN
+338 TYQLAVEN

-361 RIVLE
+361 HIVLE

-412 RVQWNNFEHLVKES
+412 RVQWNNFEHLVNES
-426 KAQGEESLVV
+426 TAQGEESLVV

-446 RGGDWNILHGFKDKN
+446 RGGDWNILYGFEDGN
-461 DDTFVKNLYTNYRSK
+461 NTSVENLDTNYRSK

-885 SKEPLKNSTEPNAF
+885 SKEPSKNSTEPNAF

-912 VEGSEMN
+912 VEGSEKN

-961 QNNLLDLKFCQSK
+961 QNNVLDLQFCQSK

-984 DPNDISEEEK
+984 DPNDISEEGK

>member
-53 RILEK
+53 RILEN
-58 LYGLSRGLDANFLKD
+58 LYGLSRGLDANFLED
-73 VKKITKLGEQEIQRK
+73 VKEITKLSEQEIQRK

-202 TDLLNNGELRKI
+202 TDLLNNGEMRKI

-242 AEGDSSWKSVST
+242 AEGDSSWKKQVVST
-254 IKTFCKNVRENSGNL
+254 VKTFCGYVRDNSSKDVSSSVRK
-269 TNAVADAIEDR
+269 AAEDK

-288 CDEALDEKAQQVSD
+288 CDVALDKKAQQVSD
-302 CLKKLVGFYGNREK
+302 YLEKLVDFYDN
-316 TTEKFKEKYGE
+316 
-327 KYAEKYGCPYN
+327 AEKYGRPYN
-338 TCQLAVEN
+338 TYQLAVEN

-361 RIVLE
+361 HIVLE

-412 RVQWNNFEHLVKES
+412 RVQWNNFEHLVNES
-426 KAQGEESLVV
+426 TAQGEESLVV

-446 RGGDWNILHGFKDKN
+446 RGGDWDILYGFEDGN
-461 DDTFVKNLYTNYRSK
+461 NTSVENLDTNYRSK

-885 SKEPLKNSTEPNAF
+885 SKEPSKNSTEPNAF

-912 VEGSEMN
+912 VEGSEKN

-961 QNNLLDLKFCQSK
+961 QNNVLDLQFCQSK

-994 KQAQQNHYIE
+994 KQTQQNHYIE

-1038 DSQFLWLK
+1038 DSQFLSLK
-1046 KNLKDKIATDKMV
+1046 RKLKEQIATDETV
-1059 KSWFDGTYEN
+1059 KTWFDGTYEN

-1077 CDRKVDEKDPSK
+1077 CKRNS
-1089 VEIERKTKRADRV
+1089 KRADRV
-1102 MVNKDK
+1102 MVSKDK

-1115 FGNHEM
+1115 FGNHEKN
-1121 HEAYEDQVRDY
+1121 EAYKAQVRDY
-1132 MKIVEKLLGLPTEG
+1132 MKIVGQLLELPTEG

-1151 YSNDKDVLPVPATK
+1151 YTNEVLPVPATK

>member
-58 LYGLSRGLDANFLKD
+58 LYSLSRGLDANFLKD

-176 DIAKDLKAFAGK
+176 DIAKDLKAFAGI

-225 KDEKEKA
+225 KDEKEKT

-242 AEGDSSWKSVST
+242 AEGDSSWKKQVVST
-254 IKTFCKNVRENSGNL
+254 VKTFCGYVRDNSSKDVSSSVKK
-269 TNAVADAIEDR
+269 AAEDK

-302 CLKKLVGFYGNREK
+302 YLEKLVDFYDNGER
-316 TTEKFKEKYGE
+316 YGR
-327 KYAEKYGCPYN
+327 PYN

-361 RIVLE
+361 HIVLE

-412 RVQWNNFEHLVKES
+412 RVQWDNFEHLVKES

-446 RGGDWNILHGFKDKN
+446 RGGDWNILHGFKEKN
-461 DDTFVKNLYTNYRSK
+461 DDTYVENLYTNYRSK

-517 ADNSGK
+517 ADNSSDGGNN
-523 KVDEKNIEFCNL
+523 DNIEFCNL

-582 LKQKYNLDFDKMKM
+582 LKQKYHIDFRNMKM

-691 EALDEIKRS
+691 EALDEMKRS

-838 IKTAASKKVKNS
+838 IKTAASTKVKNS

-885 SKEPLKNSTEPNAF
+885 SKEPSKNSTEPNAF

-912 VEGSEMN
+912 VEGSEKN

-961 QNNLLDLKFCQSK
+961 QNNVLDLQFCQSK

-1004 TGVLMHQMMSLINR
+1004 IGVLMHQMMSLINR
-1018 AEDVDHAYQQMV
+1018 TEDVDRAYQQMV

-1038 DSQFLWLK
+1038 DSQFLSLK
-1046 KNLKDKIATDKMV
+1046 RKLKEQIATDETV
-1059 KSWFDGTYEN
+1059 KTWFDGTYEN

-1077 CDRKVDEKDPSK
+1077 CDRQVDEKDPQK
-1089 VEIERKTKRADRV
+1089 EKIERTSQRADRV
-1102 MVNKDK
+1102 MVSKDK

-1115 FGNHEM
+1115 FGKNQM
-1121 HEAYEDQVRDY
+1121 HEAYEKQVRGY

-1151 YSNDKDVLPVPATK
+1151 YTNEVLPISATK

>member
-53 RILEK
+53 RILEN
-58 LYGLSRGLDANFLKD
+58 LYGLSRGLDANFLED
-73 VKKITKLGEQEIQRK
+73 VKEITKLSEQEIQRK

-202 TDLLNNGELRKI
+202 TDLLNNGGLRKI
-214 KESILKSWSVL
+214 KESIFKSWSVL

-254 IKTFCKNVRENSGNL
+254 IKTFCGYVRKNKGTL
-269 TNAVADAIEDR
+269 TSTVKKAAEDK

-288 CDEALDEKAQQVSD
+288 CDVALDVKAQQVSD
-302 CLKKLVGFYGNREK
+302 YLEKLVDFYDNGER
-316 TTEKFKEKYGE
+316 YGR
-327 KYAEKYGCPYN
+327 PYN

-361 RIVLE
+361 HIVLE

-412 RVQWNNFEHLVKES
+412 RVQWNNFEHLVNES
-426 KAQGEESLVV
+426 TAQGEESLVV

-446 RGGDWNILHGFKDKN
+446 RGGDWNILYGFKKDEKN
-461 DDTFVKNLYTNYRSK
+461 TSVENLYTNYRSK

-503 PANWLNEKDGYFVK
+503 PANWLNEKDGYFVE

-523 KVDEKNIEFCNL
+523 KVDENNIEFCNL

-555 GYVRLQTFEKSIT
+555 GYVRLQTFENSIT

-582 LKQKYNLDFDKMKM
+582 LKQKYNIDFDKMKM

-691 EALDEIKRS
+691 EALDEIKSS
-700 PLYDLVMTM
+700 PLYDLVMMM
-709 VQKLRLHDLLVKIDD
+709 VQKLRLHDLLVKIDEES
-724 KGKVKDGLGQSAY
+724 KAAKDGLGQSAY

-821 SDDSEVKAQ
+821 SDDSDVKAQ
-830 LSNLGLIP
+830 LSDLGLIP
-838 IKTAASKKVKNS
+838 IKTAASTKVKNS

-864 IDELNSLYVAFTRA
+864 IDGLNTLYVAFTRA

-885 SKEPLKNSTEPNAF
+885 SKEPSKNSTEPNAF

-912 VEGSEMN
+912 VEGSEEN

-927 EYCANEEEKEGK
+927 EYCANEEDGKKE
-939 EKRIVNPFSEDLKP
+939 RIVNPFSEDLKP

-961 QNNLLDLKFCQSK
+961 QNNLLDLQFCQSK

-1018 AEDVDHAYQQMV
+1018 AEDVDRAYQQMV

-1038 DSQFLWLK
+1038 DSQFLSLK
-1046 KNLKDKIATDKMV
+1046 RELKEQIATDKMV

-1077 CDRKVDEKDPSK
+1077 EVKEDSPKAK
-1089 VEIERKTKRADRV
+1089 IERKTKRADRV
-1102 MVNKDK
+1102 MVNKDRK
-1108 AIVVDYK
+1108 SVGRERVC
-1115 FGNHEM
+1115 
-1121 HEAYEDQVRDY
+1121 
-1132 MKIVEKLLGLPTEG
+1132 
-1146 YLWYV
+1146 
-1151 YSNDKDVLPVPATK
+1151 

>member
-53 RILEK
+53 RILEN
-58 LYGLSRGLDANFLKD
+58 LYGLSRGLDANFLED
-73 VKKITKLGEQEIQRK
+73 VKEITKLSEQEIQRK

-170 EDGKSW
+170 EDGNSW

-202 TDLLNNGELRKI
+202 TDLLNNGGLRKI
-214 KESILKSWSVL
+214 KESIFKSWSVL
-225 KDEKEKA
+225 KEEKEKA

-242 AEGDSSWKSVST
+242 AEGDSSWKKQVVSAV
-254 IKTFCKNVRENSGNL
+254 KTFCGYVRKNKGTL
-269 TNAVADAIEDR
+269 TSTVKKAAEDK

-288 CDEALDEKAQQVSD
+288 CDEALDVKAQQVSD
-302 CLKKLVGFYGNREK
+302 YLEKLVDFYDNGER
-316 TTEKFKEKYGE
+316 YGR
-327 KYAEKYGCPYN
+327 PYN

-412 RVQWNNFEHLVKES
+412 RVQWNNFEHLIKES

-446 RGGDWNILHGFKDKN
+446 RGGDWNILHGFKDKK

-517 ADNSGK
+517 ADNSSDGGN
-523 KVDEKNIEFCNL
+523 DDNIEFCNL

-555 GYVRLQTFEKSIT
+555 GYVRLQTFENSIT

-582 LKQKYNLDFDKMKM
+582 LKQKYNIDFDKMKM

-691 EALDEIKRS
+691 EALDEIKSS

-709 VQKLRLHDLLVKIDD
+709 VQKLRLHDLLVKIDEES
-724 KGKVKDGLGQSAY
+724 KAAKDGLGQSAY

-838 IKTAASKKVKNS
+838 IKTAASTKVKNS

-885 SKEPLKNSTEPNAF
+885 SKEPSRNSTEPNAF

-912 VEGSEMN
+912 VEGSEKN

-927 EYCANEEEKEGK
+927 EYCANEEDGK

-961 QNNLLDLKFCQSK
+961 QNNLLDLQFCQSK

-1004 TGVLMHQMMSLINR
+1004 RGVLMHQMMSLINR
-1018 AEDVDHAYQQMV
+1018 AEDVDRAYQQMV

-1038 DSQFLWLK
+1038 DSQFLSLK
-1046 KNLKDKIATDKMV
+1046 RELKEQIATDKMV

-1077 CDRKVDEKDPSK
+1077 CKRNS
-1089 VEIERKTKRADRV
+1089 KRADRV
-1102 MVNKDK
+1102 MVSKDK

-1115 FGNHEM
+1115 FGNHEKN
-1121 HEAYEDQVRDY
+1121 EAYKAQVQEY
-1132 MKIVEKLLGLPTEG
+1132 MEIIEKLLGLPTEG

-1151 YSNDKDVLPVPATK
+1151 YTNEVFPVPATK

>member
-53 RILEK
+53 RILEN
-58 LYGLSRGLDANFLKD
+58 LYGLSRGLDANFLED
-73 VKKITKLGEQEIQRK
+73 VKEITKLSEQEIQRK

-202 TDLLNNGELRKI
+202 TDLLNNGEMRKI

-242 AEGDSSWKSVST
+242 AEGDSSWKKQVVST
-254 IKTFCKNVRENSGNL
+254 VKTFCGYVRDNSSKDVSSSVRK
-269 TNAVADAIEDR
+269 AAEDK

-288 CDEALDEKAQQVSD
+288 CDEALDKKAQQVSD
-302 CLKKLVGFYGNREK
+302 YLEKLVDFYDN
-316 TTEKFKEKYGE
+316 
-327 KYAEKYGCPYN
+327 AEKYGRPYN
-338 TCQLAVEN
+338 TYQLAVEN

-361 RIVLE
+361 HIVLE

-412 RVQWNNFEHLVKES
+412 RVQWNNFEHLVNES
-426 KAQGEESLVV
+426 TAQGEESLVV

-446 RGGDWNILHGFKDKN
+446 RGGDWNILYGFEDGN
-461 DDTFVKNLYTNYRSK
+461 NTSVENLDTNYRSK

-885 SKEPLKNSTEPNAF
+885 SKEPSKNSTEPNAF

-912 VEGSEMN
+912 VEGSEKN

-961 QNNLLDLKFCQSK
+961 QNNVLDLQFCQSK

-984 DPNDISEEEK
+984 DSNDISEEEK

-1077 CDRKVDEKDPSK
+1077 CDRKVDEKEPSK

>member
-53 RILEK
+53 RILEN
-58 LYGLSRGLDANFLKD
+58 LYGLSRGLDANFLED
-73 VKKITKLGEQEIQRK
+73 VKEITKLSEQEIQGK

-202 TDLLNNGELRKI
+202 TDLLNNGEMRKI

-242 AEGDSSWKSVST
+242 AEGDSSWKKQVVST
-254 IKTFCKNVRENSGNL
+254 VKTFCGYVRDNSSKDVSSSVRK
-269 TNAVADAIEDR
+269 AAEDK

-288 CDEALDEKAQQVSD
+288 CDEALDKKAQQVSD
-302 CLKKLVGFYGNREK
+302 YLEKLVDFYDN
-316 TTEKFKEKYGE
+316 
-327 KYAEKYGCPYN
+327 AEKYGRPYN
-338 TCQLAVEN
+338 TYQLAVEN

-361 RIVLE
+361 HIVLE

-412 RVQWNNFEHLVKES
+412 RVQWNNFEHLVNES
-426 KAQGEESLVV
+426 TAQGEESLVV

-446 RGGDWNILHGFKDKN
+446 RGGDWNILYGFEDGN
-461 DDTFVKNLYTNYRSK
+461 NTSVENLDTNYRSK

-493 LDQKENSWSV
+493 LDQKENSRSV

-568 DEEIMAEVFDKVVE
+568 DEDIMAEVFDKVVE

-700 PLYDLVMTM
+700 PLYDLVMAM

-838 IKTAASKKVKNS
+838 IKTAASTKVKNS
-850 DFKCFYDKELKQMT
+850 DFKCFYDEELKQMT
-864 IDELNSLYVAFTRA
+864 IDGLNTLYVAFTRA

-885 SKEPLKNSTEPNAF
+885 SKEPSKNSTEPNAF

-912 VEGSEMN
+912 VEGSEKN

-927 EYCANEEEKEGK
+927 EYCANEEKKEGK
-939 EKRIVNPFSEDLKP
+939 EKRIVNPFSEDLNP

-961 QNNLLDLKFCQSK
+961 QNNVLDLQFCQSK

-1018 AEDVDHAYQQMV
+1018 AEDVDRAYQQMV

-1038 DSQFLWLK
+1038 DSQFLSLK
-1046 KNLKDKIATDKMV
+1046 RELKEQIATDKMV

-1077 CDRKVDEKDPSK
+1077 EVKEDSSK
-1089 VEIERKTKRADRV
+1089 AKIERKTKRADRV

-1115 FGNHEM
+1115 FGNHD
-1121 HEAYEDQVRDY
+1121 EAYNVQVQEY
-1132 MKIVEKLLGLPTEG
+1132 MEIIEKLLGLPTEG

-1151 YSNDKDVLPVPATK
+1151 YSNEVFPVPATK

>member
-53 RILEK
+53 RILEN
-58 LYGLSRGLDANFLKD
+58 LYGLSRGLDANFLED
-73 VKKITKLGEQEIQRK
+73 VKEITKLSEQEIQRK

-242 AEGDSSWKSVST
+242 AEGDSSWKKQVVSPV
-254 IKTFCKNVRENSGNL
+254 KTFCGYVRDNSSKDVSSSVRK
-269 TNAVADAIEDR
+269 AAEDK

-288 CDEALDEKAQQVSD
+288 CDEALDKKAQQVSD
-302 CLKKLVGFYGNREK
+302 YLEKLVDFYDN
-316 TTEKFKEKYGE
+316 
-327 KYAEKYGCPYN
+327 AEKYGRPYN
-338 TCQLAVEN
+338 TYQLAVEN

-361 RIVLE
+361 HIVLE

-412 RVQWNNFEHLVKES
+412 RVQWNNFEHLVNES
-426 KAQGEESLVV
+426 TAQGEESLVV

-446 RGGDWNILHGFKDKN
+446 RGGDWNILYGFEDGN
-461 DDTFVKNLYTNYRSK
+461 NTSVENLDTNYRSK

-700 PLYDLVMTM
+700 PLYDLVMAM

-754 DLKEFLDYWD
+754 YLKEFLDYWD

-885 SKEPLKNSTEPNAF
+885 SKEPSKNSTEPNAF

-912 VEGSEMN
+912 VEGSEKN

-939 EKRIVNPFSEDLKP
+939 EKRIVNPFSEDLNP
-953 QKVDVMIE
+953 PKVDVMIE
-961 QNNLLDLKFCQSK
+961 QNNVLDLQFCQSK

-1004 TGVLMHQMMSLINR
+1004 IGVLMHQMMSLINR
-1018 AEDVDHAYQQMV
+1018 TEDVDRAYQQMV

-1038 DSQFLWLK
+1038 DSQFLSLK
-1046 KNLKDKIATDKMV
+1046 RKLKEQIATDETV
-1059 KSWFDGTYEN
+1059 KTWFDGTYEN

-1077 CDRKVDEKDPSK
+1077 CDRQADEKDPQK
-1089 VEIERKTKRADRV
+1089 EKIERTSQRADRV
-1102 MVNKDK
+1102 MVSKDK

-1115 FGNHEM
+1115 FGKNQM
-1121 HEAYEDQVRDY
+1121 HEAYEKQVRGY

-1151 YSNDKDVLPVPATK
+1151 YTNEVLPVSATK

>member
-53 RILEK
+53 RILEN
-58 LYGLSRGLDANFLKD
+58 LYGLSRGLDANFLED
-73 VKKITKLGEQEIQRK
+73 VKEITKLSEQEIQRK

-202 TDLLNNGELRKI
+202 TDLLNNGEMRKI

-242 AEGDSSWKSVST
+242 AEGDSSWKKQVVST
-254 IKTFCKNVRENSGNL
+254 VKTFCGYVRDNSSKDVSSSVRK
-269 TNAVADAIEDR
+269 AAEDK

-288 CDEALDEKAQQVSD
+288 CDEALDKKAQQVSD
-302 CLKKLVGFYGNREK
+302 YLEKLVDFYDN
-316 TTEKFKEKYGE
+316 
-327 KYAEKYGCPYN
+327 AEKYGRPYN
-338 TCQLAVEN
+338 TYQLAVEN

-361 RIVLE
+361 HIVLE

-412 RVQWNNFEHLVKES
+412 RVQWNNFEHLVNES
-426 KAQGEESLVV
+426 TAQGEESLVV

-503 PANWLNEKDGYFVK
+503 PANWLNEKDGYFVE
-517 ADNSGK
+517 ADNSDQ

-709 VQKLRLHDLLVKIDD
+709 VQKLRLHDLLVKIDEE
-724 KGKVKDGLGQSAY
+724 GEAKDGLGQSAY

-798 PFAGFSFVK
+798 PFADFSFVK

-838 IKTAASKKVKNS
+838 IKTASSTKVKNS
-850 DFKCFYDKELKQMT
+850 DFKCFYDEELKQMT
-864 IDELNSLYVAFTRA
+864 IDGLNTLYVAFTRA

-885 SKEPLKNSTEPNAF
+885 SKEPSKNSTEPNAF

-912 VEGSEMN
+912 VEGSEKN

-927 EYCANEEEKEGK
+927 EYCANEEKKEGK
-939 EKRIVNPFSEDLKP
+939 EKRIVNPFSEDLTP
-953 QKVDVMIE
+953 PKVDVMIE
-961 QNNLLDLKFCQSK
+961 QNNVLDLQFCQSK

-984 DPNDISEEEK
+984 DPNDISEEGK

-1018 AEDVDHAYQQMV
+1018 AEDVDRAYQQMV

-1038 DSQFLWLK
+1038 DSQFLSLK
-1046 KNLKDKIATDKMV
+1046 RELKEQIATDKMV

-1077 CDRKVDEKDPSK
+1077 EVKEDSSK
-1089 VEIERKTKRADRV
+1089 AKIERKTKRADRV

-1115 FGNHEM
+1115 FGNHD
-1121 HEAYEDQVRDY
+1121 EAYNVQVQEY
-1132 MKIVEKLLGLPTEG
+1132 MEIIEKLLGLPTEG

-1151 YSNDKDVLPVPATK
+1151 YTNEVFPVPATK

>member
-58 LYGLSRGLDANFLKD
+58 LYGLSRGLDANFLED
-73 VKKITKLGEQEIQRK
+73 VKKITDLSEQEIQRK

-202 TDLLNNGELRKI
+202 TDLLNNGGLRKI
-214 KESILKSWSVL
+214 KESIFKSWSVL

-254 IKTFCKNVRENSGNL
+254 IKTFCGYVRKNKGTL
-269 TNAVADAIEDR
+269 TSTVKKAAEDK

-288 CDEALDEKAQQVSD
+288 CDEALDVKAQQVSD
-302 CLKKLVGFYGNREK
+302 YLEKLVDFYDNGER
-316 TTEKFKEKYGE
+316 YGR
-327 KYAEKYGCPYN
+327 PYN

-446 RGGDWNILHGFKDKN
+446 RGGDWNILHGFKDKK

-503 PANWLNEKDGYFVK
+503 PANWLNEKDGYFVE
-517 ADNSGK
+517 ADNSDQ

-555 GYVRLQTFEKSIT
+555 GYVRLQTFESSIT

-582 LKQKYNLDFDKMKM
+582 LKQKYNIDFDKMKM

-691 EALDEIKRS
+691 EALDEIKSS

-709 VQKLRLHDLLVKIDD
+709 VQKLRLHDLLVKFD
-724 KGKVKDGLGQSAY
+724 KEGEAKDGLGQSAY

-838 IKTAASKKVKNS
+838 IKTAASTKVKNS

-885 SKEPLKNSTEPNAF
+885 SKEPSRNSSEPNAF

-912 VEGSEMN
+912 VEGSEKN

-927 EYCANEEEKEGK
+927 EYCANEEDGK

-961 QNNLLDLKFCQSK
+961 QNNLLDLQFCQSK

-1018 AEDVDHAYQQMV
+1018 AEDVDRAYQQMV

-1038 DSQFLWLK
+1038 DSQFLSLK
-1046 KNLKDKIATDKMV
+1046 RELKEQIATDKMV

-1077 CDRKVDEKDPSK
+1077 EVKEDSSK
-1089 VEIERKTKRADRV
+1089 AKIERKTKRADRV
-1102 MVNKDK
+1102 MVSKDK

-1115 FGNHEM
+1115 FGNHD
-1121 HEAYEDQVRDY
+1121 EAYNVQVQEY
-1132 MKIVEKLLGLPTEG
+1132 MEIIEKLLGLPTEG

-1151 YSNDKDVLPVPATK
+1151 YTKEVFPVPATK

>member
-58 LYGLSRGLDANFLKD
+58 LYGLSRGLDADFLKD
-73 VKKITKLGEQEIQRK
+73 VKKITDLSEQEIQRK

-202 TDLLNNGELRKI
+202 TDLLNNGDLRKI
-214 KESILKSWSVL
+214 KESIFKSWSVL
-225 KDEKEKA
+225 KEEKEKA

-242 AEGDSSWKSVST
+242 AEGDSSWKKQVVST
-254 IKTFCKNVRENSGNL
+254 VKTFCGYVRENSSKDVSGKVKK
-269 TNAVADAIEDR
+269 AAEDK

-288 CDEALDEKAQQVSD
+288 CDVALDVKAQQVSD
-302 CLKKLVGFYGNREK
+302 YLEKLVDFYDNGER
-316 TTEKFKEKYGE
+316 YGR
-327 KYAEKYGCPYN
+327 PYN

-361 RIVLE
+361 HIVLE

-412 RVQWNNFEHLVKES
+412 RVQWNNFEHLVNES
-426 KAQGEESLVV
+426 TAQGEESLVV

-446 RGGDWNILHGFKDKN
+446 RGGDWNILHGFKDKR

-517 ADNSGK
+517 ADNSSDGGN
-523 KVDEKNIEFCNL
+523 DDNIEFCNL

-555 GYVRLQTFEKSIT
+555 GYVRLQTFESSIT

-582 LKQKYNLDFDKMKM
+582 LNEKYNIDFKNMKM

-691 EALDEIKRS
+691 EALDEIKSS
-700 PLYDLVMTM
+700 PLYDLVMMM
-709 VQKLRLHDLLVKIDD
+709 VQKLRLHDLLVKIDEES
-724 KGKVKDGLGQSAY
+724 KAAKDGLGQSAY

-885 SKEPLKNSTEPNAF
+885 SKEPSKNSTEPNAF

-912 VEGSEMN
+912 VEGSEKN

-961 QNNLLDLKFCQSK
+961 QNNVLDLQFCQSK

-1004 TGVLMHQMMSLINR
+1004 IGVLMHQMMSLINR
-1018 AEDVDHAYQQMV
+1018 TEDVDRAYQQMV

-1038 DSQFLWLK
+1038 DSQFLSLK
-1046 KNLKDKIATDKMV
+1046 RELKEQIATDKMV

-1077 CDRKVDEKDPSK
+1077 EVKEDSSK
-1089 VEIERKTKRADRV
+1089 AKIERKTKRADRV
-1102 MVNKDK
+1102 MVSKDK

-1115 FGNHEM
+1115 FGNHD
-1121 HEAYEDQVRDY
+1121 EAYNVQVQEY
-1132 MKIVEKLLGLPTEG
+1132 MEIIEKLLGLPTEG

-1151 YSNDKDVLPVPATK
+1151 YTKEVFPVPATK

>member
-53 RILEK
+53 RILEN
-58 LYGLSRGLDANFLKD
+58 LYGLSRGLDANFLED
-73 VKKITKLGEQEIQRK
+73 VKEITKLSEQEIQRK

-242 AEGDSSWKSVST
+242 AEGDSSWKGVST
-254 IKTFCKNVRENSGNL
+254 VKKFCGYVREKKGTLS
-269 TNAVADAIEDR
+269 NAVKKAAEDK

-302 CLKKLVGFYGNREK
+302 YLEKLVDFYDNG
-316 TTEKFKEKYGE
+316 EKYGR
-327 KYAEKYGCPYN
+327 PYN
-338 TCQLAVEN
+338 TYQLAVEN

-392 FERAGTTFKHIMIDE
+392 FERAGTTFKHIMVDE

-412 RVQWNNFEHLVKES
+412 RVQWNNFEHLIKES

-446 RGGDWNILHGFKDKN
+446 RGGDWNILHGFKRDKKE
-461 DDTFVKNLYTNYRSK
+461 DTFVENLYTNYRSK

-517 ADNSGK
+517 ADNSSDGGN
-523 KVDEKNIEFCNL
+523 DDNIEFCNL

-582 LKQKYNLDFDKMKM
+582 LKQKYHIGFRNMKM

-885 SKEPLKNSTEPNAF
+885 SKEPSKNSTEPNAF

-912 VEGSEMN
+912 VEGSEKN

-961 QNNLLDLKFCQSK
+961 QNNVLDLQFCQSK

-984 DPNDISEEEK
+984 DPNDISEEGK

-1004 TGVLMHQMMSLINR
+1004 IGVLMHQMMSLINR
-1018 AEDVDHAYQQMV
+1018 TEDVDRAYQQMV

-1038 DSQFLWLK
+1038 DSQFLSLK
-1046 KNLKDKIATDKMV
+1046 RKLKEQIATDETV
-1059 KSWFDGTYEN
+1059 KTWFDGTYEN

-1077 CDRKVDEKDPSK
+1077 CKRNS
-1089 VEIERKTKRADRV
+1089 KRADRV
-1102 MVNKDK
+1102 MVSKDK

-1115 FGNHEM
+1115 FGNHEKN
-1121 HEAYEDQVRDY
+1121 EAYKAQVRDY
-1132 MKIVEKLLGLPTEG
+1132 MKIVGQLLELPTEG

-1151 YSNDKDVLPVPATK
+1151 YTNEVLPVPATK

>member
-53 RILEK
+53 RILEN
-58 LYGLSRGLDANFLKD
+58 LYGLSRGLDANFLED
-73 VKKITKLGEQEIQRK
+73 VKEITKLSEQEIQRK

-202 TDLLNNGELRKI
+202 TDLLNNGEMRKI

-242 AEGDSSWKSVST
+242 AEGDSSWKKQVVST
-254 IKTFCKNVRENSGNL
+254 VKTFCGYVRDNSSKDVSSSVRK
-269 TNAVADAIEDR
+269 AAEDK

-288 CDEALDEKAQQVSD
+288 CDEALDKKAQQVSD
-302 CLKKLVGFYGNREK
+302 YLEKLVDFYDN
-316 TTEKFKEKYGE
+316 
-327 KYAEKYGCPYN
+327 AEKYGRPYN
-338 TCQLAVEN
+338 TYQLAVEN

-361 RIVLE
+361 HIVLE

-412 RVQWNNFEHLVKES
+412 RVQWNNFEHLVNES
-426 KAQGEESLVV
+426 TAQGEESLVV

-446 RGGDWNILHGFKDKN
+446 RGGDWNILYGFEDGN
-461 DDTFVKNLYTNYRSK
+461 NTSVENLDTNYRSK

-582 LKQKYNLDFDKMKM
+582 LKQKYNLDFDKIKM

-661 RYYNLLCEKAGKQAF
+661 RYYNLLCEKAGKHAF

-700 PLYDLVMTM
+700 PLYDLVMAM

-1018 AEDVDHAYQQMV
+1018 AEDVDRAYQQMV

-1038 DSQFLWLK
+1038 DSQFLSLK
-1046 KNLKDKIATDKMV
+1046 RELKEQIATDKMV

-1077 CDRKVDEKDPSK
+1077 EVKEDSSK
-1089 VEIERKTKRADRV
+1089 AKIERKTKRADRV

-1115 FGNHEM
+1115 FGNHD
-1121 HEAYEDQVRDY
+1121 EAYNVQVQEY
-1132 MKIVEKLLGLPTEG
+1132 MEIIEKLLGLPTEG

-1151 YSNDKDVLPVPATK
+1151 YTNEVFPVPATK

>member
-53 RILEK
+53 RILEN
-58 LYGLSRGLDANFLKD
+58 LYGLSRGLDANFLED
-73 VKKITKLGEQEIQRK
+73 VKEITKLSEQEIQRK

-202 TDLLNNGELRKI
+202 TDLLNNGEMRKI

-242 AEGDSSWKSVST
+242 AEGDSSWKKQVVST
-254 IKTFCKNVRENSGNL
+254 VKTFCGYVRDNSSKDVSSSVRK
-269 TNAVADAIEDR
+269 AAEDK

-288 CDEALDEKAQQVSD
+288 CDEALDKKAQQVSD
-302 CLKKLVGFYGNREK
+302 YLEKLVDFYDN
-316 TTEKFKEKYGE
+316 
-327 KYAEKYGCPYN
+327 AEKYGRPYN
-338 TCQLAVEN
+338 TYQLAVEN

-361 RIVLE
+361 HIVLE

-412 RVQWNNFEHLVKES
+412 RVQWNNFEHLVNES
-426 KAQGEESLVV
+426 TAQGEESLVV

-446 RGGDWNILHGFKDKN
+446 RGGDWNILYGFEDGN
-461 DDTFVKNLYTNYRSK
+461 NTSVENLDTNYRSK

-582 LKQKYNLDFDKMKM
+582 LKQKYNLDFDKIKM

-661 RYYNLLCEKAGKQAF
+661 RYYNLLCEKAGKHAF

-700 PLYDLVMTM
+700 PLYDLVMAM

-1018 AEDVDHAYQQMV
+1018 AEDVDRAYQQMV

-1038 DSQFLWLK
+1038 DSQFLSLK
-1046 KNLKDKIATDKMV
+1046 RELKEQIATDKMV

-1077 CDRKVDEKDPSK
+1077 CDRQADEKDPQK
-1089 VEIERKTKRADRV
+1089 EKIERTSQRADRV
-1102 MVNKDK
+1102 MVSKDK

-1115 FGNHEM
+1115 FGKNQM
-1121 HEAYEDQVRDY
+1121 HEAYEKQVRGY

-1151 YSNDKDVLPVPATK
+1151 YTNEVLPVSATK

>member
-58 LYGLSRGLDANFLKD
+58 LYGLSRGLDADFLKD
-73 VKKITKLGEQEIQRK
+73 VKKITDLSEQEIQRK

-202 TDLLNNGELRKI
+202 TDLLNNGDLRKI
-214 KESILKSWSVL
+214 KESIFKSWSVL
-225 KDEKEKA
+225 KEEKEKA

-242 AEGDSSWKSVST
+242 AEGDSSWKKQVVST
-254 IKTFCKNVRENSGNL
+254 VKTFCGYVRENSSKDVSGKVKK
-269 TNAVADAIEDR
+269 AAEDK

-288 CDEALDEKAQQVSD
+288 CDVALDVKAQQVSD
-302 CLKKLVGFYGNREK
+302 YLEKLVDFYDNGER
-316 TTEKFKEKYGE
+316 YGR
-327 KYAEKYGCPYN
+327 PYN

-361 RIVLE
+361 HIVLE

-412 RVQWNNFEHLVKES
+412 RVQWNNFEHLVNES
-426 KAQGEESLVV
+426 TAQGEESLVV

-446 RGGDWNILHGFKDKN
+446 RGGDWKILHGFEDGN
-461 DDTFVKNLYTNYRSK
+461 NTSVENLDTNYRSK

-517 ADNSGK
+517 ADNSSDGGN
-523 KVDEKNIEFCNL
+523 DDNIEFCNL

-555 GYVRLQTFEKSIT
+555 GYVRLQTFESSIT

-582 LKQKYNLDFDKMKM
+582 LKQKYNIDFDKMKM

-691 EALDEIKRS
+691 EALDEIKSS

-709 VQKLRLHDLLVKIDD
+709 VQKLRLHDLLVKFD
-724 KGKVKDGLGQSAY
+724 KEGEAKDGLGQSAY

-754 DLKEFLDYWD
+754 DLKEFLDFWD

-838 IKTAASKKVKNS
+838 IKTAASTKVKNS

-885 SKEPLKNSTEPNAF
+885 SKEPSRNSSEPNAF

-927 EYCANEEEKEGK
+927 EYCANEEDGK

-961 QNNLLDLKFCQSK
+961 QNNLLDLQFCQSK

-1018 AEDVDHAYQQMV
+1018 AEDVDRAYQQMV

-1038 DSQFLWLK
+1038 DSQFLFLK
-1046 KNLKDKIATDKMV
+1046 RKLKEQIATDKMV

-1077 CDRKVDEKDPSK
+1077 CKRNP
-1089 VEIERKTKRADRV
+1089 KRADRV
-1102 MVNKDK
+1102 MVSKDK

-1115 FGNHEM
+1115 FGKNKM
-1121 HEAYEDQVRDY
+1121 PEAYEKQVREY
-1132 MKIVEKLLGLPTEG
+1132 MEIVEKLLGLPTEG

-1151 YSNDKDVLPVPATK
+1151 YTNEVFPVPATK